1 MNETKQKILD
11 ISLELF
17 SQKGYSAVSIRDIC
31 KYVQIK
37 ESSVYYHFKNKQAIL
52 DELLHQFEYT
62 ATRMMNYLEQVLA
75 TPPGHAEGNF
85 YDKVCECFFEEYLM
99 DDFCNKVMRLLLIE
113 QFSNEQIRNLY
124 HLWMFD
130 KPLKFQSKVFYL
142 LTNIGYI
149 KNVDNEYLAV
159 KYYAPIY
166 CYAQRWL
173 LSEELTEESKDIF
186 RQKAHQHIQKFF
198 EEI

>member
-1 MNETKQKILD
+1 
-11 ISLELF
+11 
-17 SQKGYSAVSIRDIC
+17 
-31 KYVQIK
+31 
-37 ESSVYYHFKNKQAIL
+37 
-52 DELLHQFEYT
+52 
-62 ATRMMNYLEQVLA
+62 
-75 TPPGHAEGNF
+75 
-85 YDKVCECFFEEYLM
+85 M

-173 LSEELTEESKDIF
+173 LSEDLTEESKEIF